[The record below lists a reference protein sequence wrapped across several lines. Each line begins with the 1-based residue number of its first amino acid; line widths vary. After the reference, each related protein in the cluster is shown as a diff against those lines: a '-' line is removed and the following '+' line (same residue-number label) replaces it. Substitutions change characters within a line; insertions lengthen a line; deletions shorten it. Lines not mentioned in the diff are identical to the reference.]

1 MLGLYVHIPFCARRC
16 NYCDFV
22 SYTDTGKIAA
32 YVEALEKEIAVAGR
46 LNSQKVDTVFIGG
59 GTPGILPDG
68 GVSGILDCLHRS
80 FNIMDGAEITIE
92 TNPGAVHY
100 AKLKE
105 YLNSGVNRISLGLQ
119 AVQARLLELLG
130 RRHTL
135 EVADRAF
142 DLARDAGFA
151 NINLDLIYAVP
162 TQTMG
167 DWDESLG
174 YVIGKRPE
182 HVSAYALK
190 IENGTEMARLTAAGE
205 LAVVDDELDAEM
217 YLRARERLTG
227 QGYAHYEISNF
238 ALVGR
243 ECIHNLRYWN
253 LRDYLGLGVSA
264 HSNVGAMRFFHT
276 SDLDQYI
283 AQMNRGGMQYEKTEM
298 IGGAEREFE
307 YVMLKLRLAE
317 GIPFRE
323 YQRLFGK
330 DFMTQYKTQVRAA
343 VENGLTA
350 IDGDCLKPTEK
361 GFLLQNQLIHIL
373 TKKH

>member
-1 MLGLYVHIPFCARRC
+1 MLGLYVHIPFCSRRC
-16 NYCDFV
+16 RYCDFV
-22 SYTDTGKIAA
+22 SYTDTGRIAA
-32 YVEALEKEIAVAGR
+32 YVEALEKEIGVAGR

-68 GVSGILDCLHRS
+68 GVSGILDCLRRS
-80 FNIMDGAEITIE
+80 FNITADAEITIE

-100 AKLKE
+100 AKLRE
-105 YLNSGVNRISLGLQ
+105 YLNNGVNRLSLGVQ

-130 RRHTL
+130 RRHTC

-142 DLARDAGFA
+142 NLARDAGFT
-151 NINLDLIYAVP
+151 NINLDLIYAIP
-162 TQTMG
+162 TQTMD

-174 YVIGKRPE
+174 YVLGKRPE

-190 IENGTEMARLTAAGE
+190 IENGTEMARMTAAGE
-205 LAVVDDELDAEM
+205 LAAADDELDAEM

-238 ALVGR
+238 ALAGR
-243 ECIHNLRYWN
+243 ECRHNLRYWN

-264 HSNVGAMRFFHT
+264 HSNVGAMRFFNT
-276 SDLDQYI
+276 SDLDKYI
-283 AQMNRGGMQYEKTEM
+283 AQMKKGGVQYEKTEM

-317 GIPFRE
+317 GISFRE
-323 YQRLFGK
+323 YKRLFDK
-330 DFMTQYKTQVRAA
+330 DFMDRYEERVRIAVEKGLAA
-343 VENGLTA
+343 V
-350 IDGDCLKPTEK
+350 DGDRLKPTEK

-373 TKKH
+373 TEQP